1 VAKRKNSPIAK
12 RGIKTAK
19 LLDKNT
25 NRCPVAPKARDT
37 ASSYT
42 HATQPH

>member
-19 LLDKNT
+19 LLDKNA
-25 NRCPVAPKARDT
+25 NRHPVAPKAIDT
-37 ASSYT
+37 VSSYT